1 MPYARP
7 SVRRNSDLVQP
18 VEWDMP
24 DSNVAHIGGRP
35 ISGHDRPSRAF
46 KPNRVCQEPGCGTRL
61 SIYNKGKFCYQHE
74 PHSAPR
80 TRGRK
85 IA

>member
-1 MPYARP
+1 
-7 SVRRNSDLVQP
+7 
-18 VEWDMP
+18 
-24 DSNVAHIGGRP
+24 
-35 ISGHDRPSRAF
+35 
-46 KPNRVCQEPGCGTRL
+46 VCLEAGCDTQL
-61 SIYNKGKFCYQHE
+61 SIYNKGKYCYQHE

>member
-1 MPYARP
+1 MPETN
-7 SVRRNSDLVQP
+7 VR
-18 VEWDMP
+18 
-24 DSNVAHIGGRP
+24 HISGQP

-46 KPNRVCQEPGCGTRL
+46 QPGRVCQEPACDTRL
-61 SIYNKGKFCYQHE
+61 SIYNKGKYCYQHE

>member
-1 MPYARP
+1 MPYAKP
-7 SVRRNSDLVQP
+7 SANRNSTAARRVG
-18 VEWDMP
+18 WDMP
-24 DSNVAHIGGRP
+24 ESNVAHIGGRP

-46 KPNRVCQEPGCGTRL
+46 KPGRVCQEPGCGTRL

-74 PHSAPR
+74 PHAAPR